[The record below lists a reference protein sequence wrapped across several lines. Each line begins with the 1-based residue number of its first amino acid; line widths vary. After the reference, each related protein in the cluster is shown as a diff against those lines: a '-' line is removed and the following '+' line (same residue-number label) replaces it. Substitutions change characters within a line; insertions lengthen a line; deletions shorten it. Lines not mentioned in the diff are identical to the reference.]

1 MTFIERKDE
10 NYRDPCPPGTYLVRG
25 YRRSDGVEV
34 SAYCKKMSRKEMRES
49 LKRRE
54 STERLSSEFGADYEM
69 VQSDY
74 DRDDILQFAGIPKSE
89 REDFTG
95 LFVKVGD
102 GDYKEIWGTRSS
114 SPYSLNAYY
123 ERLK

>member
-1 MTFIERKDE
+1 MVSKEDCEREGKIFVGSHRLRDGTF
-10 NYRDPCPPGTYLVRG
+10 VH
-25 YRRSDGVEV
+25 S
-34 SAYCKKMSRKEMRES
+34 YCKEMSRKEMREP

-54 STERLSSEFGADYEM
+54 STERPSSEFGADYEM

-74 DRDDILQFAGIPKSE
+74 DRDDILQFVGIPKSE

-114 SPYSLNAYY
+114 SPYSVNAYY